1 MESSDL
7 FSHPQKPEFVAE
19 DRDTT
24 GAVTNPVFSDQPEP
38 GKLISARRSCAP
50 PRAAP
55 ADR

>member
-38 GKLISARRSCAP
+38 GKG
-50 PRAAP
+50 
-55 ADR
+55 